1 MSLQRISL
9 AIIVRNEGRRLKE
22 CLESVKDIVD
32 EIVIVDTGSCDDT
45 VRIAKQ
51 YTDKVYS
58 FPWGND
64 FSAARN
70 FAIEQTTHEWILSL
84 DADERLDAQAGDLRC
99 LINQNRYSAY
109 CLPLYALKEAGD
121 YREHDRF
128 VVLRLFQR
136 KYQFQGAIH
145 EYVFVSDP
153 QEIGIAAAPVI
164 CHIEVA
170 AAERHVRR
178 GRNIALLKKAVA
190 EHAADPC
197 LQYYLGVEWLGLGR
211 FKLAIGAFQEALR
224 QFSPGQIIFRSPTV
238 RHLIQCYKNDG
249 QLDAALCLCLE
260 ESQQYPEYADLFFD
274 AGVLF
279 ELKNEYSI
287 AAKWFQEAVRL
298 GTPPIAFF
306 HTDGTEGY
314 LANYHLGYCAE
325 KIGLHKEAVSYYE
338 AALNN
343 ERNYY
348 YPLYPLVLLQLARRS
363 TEDVMRYLS
372 ERGYFAIPEVAEK
385 LAELFWSA
393 GLPDI
398 GQRCLASI
406 GMRQGAGWELRTR
419 CQLYGG
425 DITGALQSMEQMRHS
440 SFELPLEMRADEI
453 AALLMQGRFEEAR
466 GQLWELW
473 RRPAGKDA
481 FRALFCLYK
490 RLCDNTLLS
499 LANRKAAAV
508 LLNLEGRCLRAQT
521 RDFQQQGGFAAVIRA
536 IREILASEAETLTL
550 LIDDLSEKEQDIK
563 RNLEYTC
570 TALRG
575 LCR

>member
-9 AIIVRNEGRRLKE
+9 AMIVRNEAKRLKE
-22 CLESVKDIVD
+22 CLESVKAFVD
-32 EIVIVDTGSCDDT
+32 EVVIVDTGSCDDT
-45 VRIAKQ
+45 VWIAKQ

-58 FPWGND
+58 FPWMDD

-70 FAIEQTTHEWILSL
+70 FAIEKTKHEWIVSL

-99 LINQNRYSAY
+99 LINQTRYSAY

-136 KYQFQGAIH
+136 KYRFQGAIH

-153 QEIGIAAAPVI
+153 QEVGIAAAPVI
-164 CHIEVA
+164 CHSEVA

-178 GRNIALLKKAVA
+178 GQNIVLLKKAIA
-190 EHAADPC
+190 QNEADPC

-211 FKLAIGAFQEALR
+211 FKLAIGAFQKALR
-224 QFSPGQIIFRSPTV
+224 QFAPEQIIFRSPAV

-260 ESQQYPEYADLFFD
+260 ESQMYPEYADLFFD

-279 ELKNEYSI
+279 ELKKDYSI
-287 AAKWFQEAVRL
+287 AIKWFQEAVCL
-298 GTPPIAFF
+298 GIPPIAFF

-325 KIGLHKEAVSYYE
+325 KLVLHREAVNYYE

-343 ERNYY
+343 TRNYH
-348 YPLYPLVLLQLARRS
+348 YPLYPLALLKLTQHG
-363 TEDVMRYLS
+363 TEDVMQYLC
-372 ERGYFAIPEVAEK
+372 ERGYFAIPEVSEK
-385 LAELFWSA
+385 IAELFWSA
-393 GLPDI
+393 GLPEI
-398 GQRCLASI
+398 GQTCLASTA
-406 GMRQGAGWELRTR
+406 QQQSACWELRTK

-425 DITGALQSMEQMRHS
+425 DIGGALHSMEQMRLNAS
-440 SFELPLEMRADEI
+440 DLSVEMRADEI
-453 AALLMQGRFEEAR
+453 AALLMQGRFAETR
-466 GQLWELW
+466 GRLSELW
-473 RRPAGKDA
+473 RRPANRDA

-490 RLCDNTLLS
+490 RLCDNLLLPLS
-499 LANRKAAAV
+499 NRRAAIV
-508 LLNLEGRCLRAQT
+508 LLHLEGRCMQAQA
-521 RDFQQQGGFAAVIRA
+521 RDFQQQERFAAVIRA
-536 IREILASEAETLTL
+536 IRDILAGEAETLTL
-550 LIDDLSEKEQDIK
+550 LISDLNEKEQDIK

-570 TALRG
+570 SALRG